1 MCIVISHDDF
11 FFLYLFF
18 GSMIYLWGVRIAELV
33 EHWSRDRKA
42 ESLNAGGS
50 GGTVSFSRVNFLR

>member
-1 MCIVISHDDF
+1 
-11 FFLYLFF
+11 
-18 GSMIYLWGVRIAELV
+18 MIYLWGVRIAELV

-42 ESLNAGGS
+42 VSLNAGGS